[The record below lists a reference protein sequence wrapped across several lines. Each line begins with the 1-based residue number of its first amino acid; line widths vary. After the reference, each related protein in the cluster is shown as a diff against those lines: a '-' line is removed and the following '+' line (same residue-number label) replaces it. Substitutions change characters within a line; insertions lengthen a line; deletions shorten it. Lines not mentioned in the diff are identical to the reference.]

1 MIGPAIDRVLDT
13 DIAAAENRMT
23 GMPTKFQMHLLTPLL
38 HRLYVQ
44 AMSSNFLPARTHFA
58 PVNAGVA
65 LRSADT
71 VSTDMSSSTITIT
84 TTTGTGTG
92 WESVRE

>member
-13 DIAAAENRMT
+13 DIAAAEKRMT

-44 AMSSNFLPARTHFA
+44 AMSSNVLPARTHFA

-65 LRSADT
+65 LRSAGT
-71 VSTDMSSSTITIT
+71 VSTDVSSSTITIT